1 MPRRWNG
8 LGPVVAAAVAAGAGA
23 AWLLVF
29 VEESRCDR
37 GGLVWLTIL
46 ALLLTLAPTVVAL
59 TTKAYWWLGVL
70 LTGVSLLLLLAVF
83 RPGGVYDCYQRI
95 AG

>member
-1 MPRRWNG
+1 MIPKLG
-8 LGPVVAAAVAAGAGA
+8 SAGPVVAAAVASGGVA

-37 GGLVWLTIL
+37 DGLVWLTVL
-46 ALLLTLAPTVVAL
+46 ALLLTFVPTVVAMI
-59 TTKAYWWLGVL
+59 TKAERWLGVL
-70 LTGVSLLLLLAVF
+70 LTGVSLLGLVAVF
-83 RPGGVYDCYQRI
+83 RPGGVYDCFRV

>member
-1 MPRRWNG
+1 VSSG
-8 LGPVVAAAVAAGAGA
+8 LNDAGPVVAAAFAAGGAA

-37 GGLVWLTIL
+37 DGLLWLTVI

-59 TTKAYWWLGVL
+59 TTNAQWWLGVL
-70 LTGVSLLLLLAVF
+70 LSGVSLLVLVAAF
-83 RPGGVYDCYQRI
+83 RPGGVYDCFRV